1 MEIKREHFFNDD
13 DLNIDAVAQFIQM
26 NPTRTKEVLEF
37 IAHEMK
43 NEVEFRDKLDELK
56 HNYHKQK
63 KKLYEDYWYVLDE
76 D

>member
-1 MEIKREHFFNDD
+1 MR
-13 DLNIDAVAQFIQM
+13 
-26 NPTRTKEVLEF
+26 
-37 IAHEMK
+37 

-63 KKLYEDYWYVLDE
+63 KKLYEEYWYVLDE

>member
-1 MEIKREHFFNDD
+1 MEIKRETFFDDD

-37 IAHEMK
+37 IAHEMR

-56 HNYHKQK
+56 HSYHKQK
-63 KKLYEDYWYVLDE
+63 KKLYEEY
-76 D
+76 

>member
-1 MEIKREHFFNDD
+1 MELKREHFFNDD
-13 DLNIDAVAQFIQM
+13 DLNIDSVAQFIQM

-37 IAHEMK
+37 ISHEMR

-63 KKLYEDYWYVLDE
+63 KKLYEEY
-76 D
+76 